1 MPKLTNKSNK
11 QINKLTN
18 KQFKMKQL
26 SIIAVL
32 FLSVVLFSCNSG
44 GDKSNGEDKKGTD
57 SFEAFWGD
65 FQSAVAADD
74 KDSILALCNEDVKSF
89 IEGSYDFTF
98 DEKMKSEIAK
108 AKPSDIEVLSED
120 ERLFQ
125 YIIEYPNEGEETFSS
140 SFGFVIGKVNGKWML
155 TVPSF
160 AG

>member
-1 MPKLTNKSNK
+1 
-11 QINKLTN
+11 
-18 KQFKMKQL
+18 MKKI

-44 GDKSNGEDKKGTD
+44 ENKSNGEDTEKAE
-57 SFEAFWGD
+57 SFDAFWGD

-74 KDSILALCNEDVKSF
+74 KDAVLALCNEDVKGY
-89 IEGSYDFTF
+89 IESLNYKFTF
-98 DEKMKSEIAK
+98 DEKMKSEIANTK
-108 AKPSDIEVLSED
+108 ASDIEVLSEE
-120 ERLFQ
+120 ERLFS
-125 YIIEYPNEGEETFSS
+125 YIIEYPGSEEEGYFSS